1 MTQRQEDKYLTNIVL
16 IVIVS
21 GVILAYIGNYIFKS
35 SNYKVNNNIDYI
47 SCNKSNLNNEKLQ
60 QQELANNGFNIA
72 FTGNIITM
80 SGILF
85 LILLSSLFSVNN
97 SGNLPSIFTIIKNMI
112 FESLPSVLTF
122 MVIIYI
128 IIINFTY
135 KKKLVNG
142 DVANEYYSY
151 SLFSSLLLLFQVG
164 LLIKYIL
171 DISNEK
177 ESDITSVIYVLTVI
191 NFMLLGVM
199 QVILNFFSTDG

>member
-97 SGNLPSIFTIIKNMI
+97 SGNLPSTFTIIKNMI

-171 DISNEK
+171 DISNGK